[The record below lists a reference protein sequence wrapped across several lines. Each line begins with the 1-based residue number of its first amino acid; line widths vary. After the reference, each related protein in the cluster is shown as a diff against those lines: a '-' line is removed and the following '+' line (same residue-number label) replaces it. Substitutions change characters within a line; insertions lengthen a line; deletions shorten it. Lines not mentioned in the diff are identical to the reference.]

1 MPGDNCAVW
10 GCGSCRRRKGI
21 GIFKLPLPKDAEH
34 KTWRKEWLN
43 EITKT
48 REKDSE
54 FQRLIDNDRVF
65 TCENHFKPD
74 EIEICK

>member
-1 MPGDNCAVW
+1 MPGENCAVW
-10 GCGSCRRRKGI
+10 GCGSCRRTKGF
-21 GIFKLPLPKDAEH
+21 GIFKLPAAKDSEH
-34 KTWRKEWLN
+34 KKWREAWLS

-48 REKDSE
+48 RVKDLE

-65 TCENHFKPD
+65 TCEKHFKPD

>member
-21 GIFKLPLPKDAEH
+21 GIYKLPSPKDAEH